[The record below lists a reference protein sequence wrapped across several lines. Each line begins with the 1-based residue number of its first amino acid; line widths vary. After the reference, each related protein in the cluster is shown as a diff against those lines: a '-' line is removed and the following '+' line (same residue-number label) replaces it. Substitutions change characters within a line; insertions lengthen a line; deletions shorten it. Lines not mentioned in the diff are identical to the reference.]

1 MVNINNIRI
10 FVIDN
15 PDIPYLEDLGMFDYF
30 DYGYNVFIGLAV
42 DSVRLR
48 DELDGIWD
56 YSSYVITDTKG
67 IDKQYEHIL
76 ETVLGY
82 CGIEF
87 GIDGILDMML
97 DEDVDLNRRFY
108 LESVLYFKSNQKGKK
123 INRIQLT
130 IKHFDDFI
138 HSFSEDVVSHEII
151 SNNDDFSETIV
162 IIETYLSDKEI
173 DSKFSNFLIK

>member
-1 MVNINNIRI
+1 MVNVNNIRI
-10 FVIDN
+10 FVIEN
-15 PDIPYLEDLGMFDYF
+15 PDVPYLEDLGMFDYF
-30 DYGYNVFIGLAV
+30 DYGHDVFIGLAI
-42 DSVRLR
+42 DSTRLR

-56 YSSYVITDTKG
+56 YSSFPINDFGNIGK
-67 IDKQYEHIL
+67 EHNPIL
-76 ETVLGY
+76 QSVLDY

-123 INRIQLT
+123 INKIQLT

-138 HSFSEDVVSHEII
+138 HNFSEDVVSHEILT
-151 SNNDDFSETIV
+151 NNEDFSETIV